1 VYGNCHR
8 ESEDESSVW
17 YYSTSSQ
24 LEELLLI
31 LDADKYERDL
41 VQVIAEMREEIDR
54 QMQLTEQL
62 TKAVQAGRRS
72 VIDVLNGNLLF
83 CSLFG
88 TAHKLMTLVNCVKSH
103 LFLLSY
109 PTAVSSLT
117 CTVPAQ

>member
-1 VYGNCHR
+1 M
-8 ESEDESSVW
+8 W

-24 LEELLLI
+24 LEELLLV

-72 VIDVLNGNLLF
+72 VIDVLNGNF
-83 CSLFG
+83 CYS
-88 TAHKLMTLVNCVKSH
+88 
-103 LFLLSY
+103 
-109 PTAVSSLT
+109 
-117 CTVPAQ
+117 VPFVE